1 MLERGKWHYIPEI
14 PETECK
20 CMIRV
25 RGKEF
30 VTTADFI
37 WLGDKYVFCIIVY
50 DNAFG
55 KYSEDY
61 LHGDEI
67 ECWCGLEELA
77 ELLDKKEEE

>member
-1 MLERGKWHYIPEI
+1 MKRGTWHTLPEI
-14 PETECK
+14 PETECE

-25 RGKEF
+25 YGKEF

-37 WLGDKYVFCIIVY
+37 WLGDKYVFCTIVY
-50 DNAFG
+50 DDAFE
-55 KYSEDY
+55 KYKEHY

-77 ELLDKKEEE
+77 ELLDKKEAK